1 MSYTG
6 KDHKGYIVEGYLAEE
21 VLTFCSHYLDEI
33 ETQIN
38 RPARFDDYPDER
50 DSSHKSTIFPLLGD
64 REVHDPYIEA
74 SQAQMVYFVND
85 EMDKDWSVIVHL
97 KPRDLHDMGD
107 QIDIEVCHEQ
117 NLDQF
122 FGDSDDMSLIRE
134 DVDDELISEG
144 CGTDDID
151 GDELISE

>member
-1 MSYTG
+1 
-6 KDHKGYIVEGYLAEE
+6 
-21 VLTFCSHYLDEI
+21 
-33 ETQIN
+33 
-38 RPARFDDYPDER
+38 
-50 DSSHKSTIFPLLGD
+50 
-64 REVHDPYIEA
+64 
-74 SQAQMVYFVND
+74 MVYFVND